1 MIDKTVMT
9 TDRQPQDTEAKIL
22 QAAESEFLTKG
33 FAGARTT
40 SIAQAAGVTHAMFH
54 YYFRTKDKLFERIIS
69 EKIALMKELLLDTV
83 ANSDMSLEDKI
94 RNVIERHL
102 DFVAANPNLPRFL
115 VGEVFAYSE
124 RAKVLTEKIKQ
135 FAPRMIAE
143 LQRQIDEAAAN
154 GIFRK
159 VDARMLIIDIVSL
172 NIFSYMAS
180 PLINAVLDNCMEDS
194 ERFLAQ
200 RKKENFDT
208 IMRKLKP

>member
-9 TDRQPQDTEAKIL
+9 TDKQPQDTEAKIL

-54 YYFRTKDKLFERIIS
+54 YYFRTKDKLFERILS

-115 VGEVFAYSE
+115 VGEVFAYPE

>member
-1 MIDKTVMT
+1 MT
-9 TDRQPQDTEAKIL
+9 DDRQPQDTEAKIL

-94 RNVIERHL
+94 RNVIGRHL
-102 DFVAANPNLPRFL
+102 DFVAANPDLPRFL
-115 VGEVFAYSE
+115 VGEVFAYPE
-124 RAKVLTEKIKQ
+124 RAKVLTEKIRM

>member
-102 DFVAANPNLPRFL
+102 DFVAANANLPRFL
-115 VGEVFAYSE
+115 V
-124 RAKVLTEKIKQ
+124 
-135 FAPRMIAE
+135 
-143 LQRQIDEAAAN
+143 
-154 GIFRK
+154 
-159 VDARMLIIDIVSL
+159 
-172 NIFSYMAS
+172 
-180 PLINAVLDNCMEDS
+180 
-194 ERFLAQ
+194 
-200 RKKENFDT
+200 
-208 IMRKLKP
+208 